1 METKK
6 PRFSTVAEMLKFN
19 IWCLKSQPKLK
30 KQKKIFLVIVV
41 MSEKKRIF
49 AIWLNNKNIDDMKV
63 KELVEKLNLKVLCGE
78 SGLDRDIDG
87 CYVSDLLSDVM
98 GNAEMGNVWV
108 TLQTHKNV
116 MAIASL
122 KELACVI
129 LVKGLTASE
138 DTVEQSN
145 EEGIP
150 FLSTDMQ
157 TYETVGKIY
166 QLLNQ

>member
-1 METKK
+1 
-6 PRFSTVAEMLKFN
+6 
-19 IWCLKSQPKLK
+19 
-30 KQKKIFLVIVV
+30 
-41 MSEKKRIF
+41 
-49 AIWLNNKNIDDMKV
+49 MKV
-63 KELVEKLNLKVLCGE
+63 RELVEQLNLKVFSGE
-78 SGLDRDIDG
+78 NGLDRDIDG

-122 KELACVI
+122 KELACVV
-129 LVKGLTASE
+129 LVKGLQPGE

-150 FLSTDMQ
+150 FLGTDMP

-166 QLLNQ
+166 QLLNR

>member
-1 METKK
+1 
-6 PRFSTVAEMLKFN
+6 
-19 IWCLKSQPKLK
+19 
-30 KQKKIFLVIVV
+30 
-41 MSEKKRIF
+41 
-49 AIWLNNKNIDDMKV
+49 MKV

-116 MAIASL
+116 IAIASL

-129 LVKGLTASE
+129 LVKGNKPDDDML
-138 DTVEQSN
+138 EQAKD
-145 EEGIP
+145 EGIP
-150 FLSTDMQ
+150 VLGTTEQ
-157 TYETVGKIY
+157 TFEVAGQIY
-166 QLLNQ
+166 KYLND

>member
-1 METKK
+1 
-6 PRFSTVAEMLKFN
+6 
-19 IWCLKSQPKLK
+19 
-30 KQKKIFLVIVV
+30 
-41 MSEKKRIF
+41 
-49 AIWLNNKNIDDMKV
+49 MKV
-63 KELVEKLNLKVLCGE
+63 SELVEKLNLKVL
-78 SGLDRDIDG
+78 SGADGLQRDIDG

-98 GNAEMGNVWV
+98 GNAEMNNVWV

-129 LVKGLTASE
+129 LVKNLTPGE
-138 DTVEQSN
+138 DTLEQSN

-150 FLSTDMQ
+150 LLSTEMQ

-166 QLLNQ
+166 QLLNV

>member
-1 METKK
+1 
-6 PRFSTVAEMLKFN
+6 
-19 IWCLKSQPKLK
+19 
-30 KQKKIFLVIVV
+30 
-41 MSEKKRIF
+41 
-49 AIWLNNKNIDDMKV
+49 MKV
-63 KELVEKLNLKVLCGE
+63 RELVEKLNLKVLSGE

-129 LVKGLTASE
+129 LVKGLTVSE

-150 FLSTDMQ
+150 FLSTEMQ

-166 QLLNQ
+166 QLLNR

>member
-1 METKK
+1 
-6 PRFSTVAEMLKFN
+6 
-19 IWCLKSQPKLK
+19 
-30 KQKKIFLVIVV
+30 
-41 MSEKKRIF
+41 
-49 AIWLNNKNIDDMKV
+49 MKV
-63 KELVEKLNLKVLCGE
+63 KELVEKLNLQVLSGAQ
-78 SGLDRDIDG
+78 GLDRDIEG

-122 KELACVI
+122 KELACVV
-129 LVKGLTASE
+129 LVKGQTASE
-138 DTVEQSN
+138 DTLEQSN

-150 FLSTDMQ
+150 FLSTTMQ

-166 QLLNQ
+166 QLLN